1 MNNFIAHTEET
12 RNEILNN
19 ISLNSIDDLFKQRP
33 VLFKDFYLENPLS
46 ELNVQKKIKN
56 FQKTLDKACLL

>member
-19 ISLNSIDDLFKQRP
+19 ISLNSIDDLFKQIP

-46 ELNVQKKIKN
+46 ELNVQKKIKTTSFVKEN
-56 FQKTLDKACLL
+56 F

>member
-1 MNNFIAHTEET
+1 MKNFIAHTEET

-19 ISLNSIDDLFKQRP
+19 ISLNSIDDLFKQIP

-46 ELNVQKKIKN
+46 ELNVQKKIK
-56 FQKTLDKACLL
+56 TLFFFRKILN